1 MRPPSHEIRKFQIV
15 LPADEVERLRPLLRE
30 DEGITCLIK
39 RILRETAQSSTSPTD
54 PYPASS

>member
-15 LPADEVERLRPLLRE
+15 LPAADVERLRPLLRE

-39 RILRETAQSSTSPTD
+39 RILRETAQSSASPPD